1 MQSLQVSGRSMRHV
15 KKKKKPLYFPG
26 KTQTT
31 HLTTIA
37 STTGT
42 DVCLS
47 FIRNMLINMSKGNNS
62 LAAVHVN
69 TSFGTTS

>member
-1 MQSLQVSGRSMRHV
+1 MQSLQVSGRSLRHV
-15 KKKKKPLYFPG
+15 KKKKKLCIFQDNSP
-26 KTQTT
+26 
-31 HLTTIA
+31 HHNA

-42 DVCLS
+42 GCLS
-47 FIRNMLINMSKGNNS
+47 FIRNMLINMSKGNKS

>member
-1 MQSLQVSGRSMRHV
+1 MQSLQVSGRSLRHV
-15 KKKKKPLYFPG
+15 KKKKTPLYFPG

-42 DVCLS
+42 GCLS
-47 FIRNMLINMSKGNNS
+47 FIRNMLINMSKGNKS
-62 LAAVHVN
+62 LAAVHGN